1 MAPAQGPLG
10 WERLKT
16 WMSNVN
22 HFVTVKRPQPV
33 CATFFHFLILNNS
46 CLWLSE
52 FSLWTDISASY
63 MIGFGWF
70 QPGRESSYCI
80 KHQVSVHSHWKM
92 PPVWLINSD
101 LEITSTFWELDCTST
116 LSPEWSYNSW
126 HTGRFGHTHTH
137 TGCHSPPGLLVFWLQ
152 CAPPPLSSSLWDTAK
167 RRTWNKRTDRYP
179 I

>member
-1 MAPAQGPLG
+1 MQPYQIWWNISGAQHKSFRSYSEVLAGLMLGNLWKMAPAQGPLG

-22 HFVTVKRPQPV
+22 HFVTAKRPQPV

-46 CLWLSE
+46 CLWTSE

-63 MIGFGWF
+63 MIGFGWL

-80 KHQVSVHSHWKM
+80 KNQVSVHSYWKM

-101 LEITSTFWELDCTST
+101 FEIWAGFQDS
-116 LSPEWSYNSW
+116 
-126 HTGRFGHTHTH
+126 H
-137 TGCHSPPGLLVFWLQ
+137 
-152 CAPPPLSSSLWDTAK
+152 
-167 RRTWNKRTDRYP
+167 
-179 I
+179 